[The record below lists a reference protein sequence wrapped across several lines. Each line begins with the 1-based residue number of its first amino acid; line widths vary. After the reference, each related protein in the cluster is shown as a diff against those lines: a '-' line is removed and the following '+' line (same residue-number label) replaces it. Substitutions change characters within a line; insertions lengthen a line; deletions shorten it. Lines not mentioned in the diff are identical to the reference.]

1 MRVFAILPALALLAG
16 CNSAPEVTF
25 EDVAITLPNDPIDY
39 PDLPDLQGRDVVI
52 ANCTA
57 CHSPSTMLQ
66 QPQVSREKW
75 ESQVKK
81 MVEVYKAPVDPE
93 AIPAIVDYLVAV
105 QAQQANVSRETSAE
119 GTAG

>member
-1 MRVFAILPALALLAG
+1 MRAFAILPAFALLAG

-25 EDVAITLPNDPIDY
+25 EDVAITLPEDPIDL
-39 PDLPDLQGRDVVI
+39 PDLPDLPGRDAVV

-81 MVEVYKAPVDPE
+81 MVEVYKAPVDPA
-93 AIPAIVDYLVAV
+93 AIPAIIDYMLAV

>member
-1 MRVFAILPALALLAG
+1 MKAFAILPALALLAG
-16 CNSAPEVTF
+16 CNSAPDVTF
-25 EDVAITLPNDPIDY
+25 DDVAITLPEDPIDL
-39 PDLPDLQGRDVVI
+39 PDLPDLPGRDAVV

-81 MVEVYKAPVDPE
+81 MVETYKAPVDPD
-93 AIPAIVDYLVAV
+93 AIPAIIDYMVAV
-105 QAQQANVSRETSAE
+105 QAQQANVSRETSVE
-119 GTAG
+119 DPSR